1 MEGWRAMKR
10 KSFIIF
16 IICFSLISGILF
28 SKKIKEEDLA
38 QNYRDW
44 LKLVHYIIL
53 PQEREV
59 FMQLSSNRER
69 DLFIKTL
76 WKQRD
81 PTPGTPQNEFK
92 EEHIKRFIYA
102 DKRFKRGTP
111 REGWMTDMARIYISL
126 GPPVSIERH
135 NESGLY
141 PSEIWYYYGDK
152 TKGLPTHF
160 GLVFYQR
167 HGSGEYKLYNPT
179 SDGPASL
186 IIHKHEVDLTNYK
199 QMYEKIK
206 ELAPTLANMTISM
219 IPGEYPYN
227 FQPSPRNNI
236 ILAQILESPKKDIN
250 PSYATHFLDY
260 KGVVSTEYLTNYIE
274 NETEIAI
281 NHDPLHGINFLH
293 FAVVPKSISI
303 DYFEPKDQYYCNFK
317 VSVSLKKEEGN
328 IFQYSKDFPFYVSPD
343 DLDSISGNGVSIQ
356 DSFPLIEGEYELNI
370 LVQNSVGK
378 EFTVFEK
385 NISVPE
391 VSSLPKII
399 SPVLGYD
406 LEEYRSPTHTPFR
419 IVNKR
424 LLVDPKN
431 TFSSADNV
439 AFSCTL
445 MNITESMWKSGKL
458 EVLVQGL
465 QKRKPTRK
473 SFPLELNNFI
483 YHKVLS
489 ITHSFPAQDLAP
501 DYYQMKLAL
510 IDGMGKVVDEKEA
523 NFILS
528 PQKSLS
534 RPVILAKSF
543 PLSNNYLYFYSL
555 AYQYDKIK
563 DYQKAEQYYRKGYE
577 ANPGHKNGLVEFAY
591 FLLKVN
597 KFDSAVELIENV
609 KTDENLKFSYY
620 LIKGRALTSKGQYS
634 KAIENLLEGNKIYNS
649 DTRLLNSLGYC
660 YYKTQQKNK
669 ALDVL
674 KASLRLN
681 PGQKEVEQLI
691 EDIEKTGEKS
701 PKQNKN
707 R

>member
-1 MEGWRAMKR
+1 MKR

-16 IICFSLISGILF
+16 IICLFLISGILF
-28 SKKIKEEDLA
+28 SKKIKEKDLP
-38 QNYRDW
+38 QEYRDW

-53 PQEREV
+53 SQEREV
-59 FMQLSSNRER
+59 FFQLSSNRER
-69 DLFIKTL
+69 DLFIKTF

-111 REGWMTDMARIYISL
+111 RQGWMTDMARIYIIL

-152 TKGLPTHF
+152 KKGLPTHF

-186 IIHKHEVDLTNYK
+186 IIHKEEVDLTDYQ

-206 ELAPTLANMTISM
+206 ELAPTLANMAISL

-236 ILAQILESPKKDIN
+236 ILAKILESPKKDIS

-260 KGVVSTEYLTNYIE
+260 KGIVSTEYLTNYIE
-274 NETEIAI
+274 NETEISW
-281 NHDPLHGINFLH
+281 NYDPLHGINFLN
-293 FAVVPKSISI
+293 FAIAPKSISI

-317 VSVSLKKEEGN
+317 VNVSLKKGENN

-343 DLDSISGNGVSIQ
+343 DIDSIKGNGVSIQ

-385 NISVPE
+385 NISIPE
-391 VSSLPKII
+391 ESSSPKIV

-406 LEEYRSPTHTPFR
+406 LEEYRSPMHIPFR
-419 IVNKR
+419 ILNKR

-431 TFSSADNV
+431 TFSSTDNV
-439 AFSCTL
+439 TFNCSL
-445 MNITESMWKSGKL
+445 LNITESLWKSGKL

-465 QKRKPTRK
+465 QKLKPLQK
-473 SFPLELNNFI
+473 SFSFELKNFT
-483 YHKVLS
+483 YHKMLN
-489 ITHSFPAQDLAP
+489 ITHSLPAQELTP
-501 DYYQMKLAL
+501 DYYQMKLTL
-510 IDGMGKVVDEKEA
+510 VDGMGKVVDEKEA
-523 NFILS
+523 NFIIS
-528 PQKSLS
+528 PQKSLP
-534 RPVILAKSF
+534 RPIILAKSF
-543 PLSNNYLYFYSL
+543 PLSNSFLYFYSL
-555 AYQYDKIK
+555 AYQYDKIR
-563 DYQKAEQYYRKGYE
+563 DYQKAEQYYKKGYE
-577 ANPGHKNGLVEFAY
+577 ANPAHKNGLVEYAY

-597 KFDSAVELIENV
+597 KFDRAIELIENV

-620 LIKGRALTSKGQYS
+620 LIKGRALMSKGQYS
-634 KAIENLLEGNKIYNS
+634 EAIENLLEGNKIYNS

-660 YYKTQQKNK
+660 YYKTRQKDK

-674 KASLRLN
+674 RASLRLN
-681 PGQKEVEQLI
+681 PEQKEVEQLI
-691 EDIEKTGEKS
+691 EDIEKTGENNA
-701 PKQNKN
+701 KQNKN
-707 R
+707 P

>member
-1 MEGWRAMKR
+1 MKR

-16 IICFSLISGILF
+16 IICFFLISGILL
-28 SKKIKEEDLA
+28 SKKIKEKDLP
-38 QNYRDW
+38 QEYRDW
-44 LKLVHYIIL
+44 LKLVHYIIFS
-53 PQEREV
+53 QEREV
-59 FMQLSSNRER
+59 FFELSSNRER
-69 DLFIKTL
+69 DLFIKTF

-102 DKRFKRGTP
+102 NKRFKRGTP
-111 REGWMTDMARIYISL
+111 RQGWMTDMARIYIIL

-152 TKGLPTHF
+152 KKGLPTHF

-186 IIHKHEVDLTNYK
+186 IIHKEEVDLTDYQ
-199 QMYEKIK
+199 QMYQKIK
-206 ELAPTLANMTISM
+206 ELAPTLANMAISL

-236 ILAQILESPKKDIN
+236 ILAKILESPKKDIS

-260 KGVVSTEYLTNYIE
+260 KGIVSTEYLTNYIE
-274 NETEIAI
+274 NETEISW
-281 NHDPLHGINFLH
+281 NYDPLYGINFLH
-293 FAVVPKSISI
+293 FAIAPKSISI

-317 VSVSLKKEEGN
+317 VNVSLKKGETS

-343 DLDSISGNGVSIQ
+343 DLDSIRGNGVSIQ

-391 VSSLPKII
+391 ESSSPKIVT
-399 SPVLGYD
+399 PVLGYD
-406 LEEYRSPTHTPFR
+406 LEEYRSPMHIPFR
-419 IVNKR
+419 ILNKR

-431 TFSSADNV
+431 TFSSTDNV
-439 AFSCTL
+439 TFSCDL
-445 MNITESMWKSGKL
+445 MNITESLWKSGKL

-465 QKRKPTRK
+465 QKLKPLQK
-473 SFPLELNNFI
+473 SFSVELKNFT
-483 YHKVLS
+483 YHRMLN
-489 ITHSFPAQDLAP
+489 ITHSVPAKELIP

-510 IDGMGKVVDEKEA
+510 VDGMGKVVDEKEA
-523 NFILS
+523 NFIIS
-528 PQKSLS
+528 PQKSLP

-543 PLSNNYLYFYSL
+543 PLSNNFLYFYSL
-555 AYQYDKIK
+555 AYQYDKIR
-563 DYQKAEQYYRKGYE
+563 DYQKAEQYYRKGYD
-577 ANPGHKNGLVEFAY
+577 ANPAHKNGLVEYAY

-597 KFDSAVELIENV
+597 KFDRAVELIENV
-609 KTDENLKFSYY
+609 KTDEKLKFSYY

-634 KAIENLLEGNKIYNS
+634 EAIENLLEGNKIYNS

-660 YYKTQQKNK
+660 YYKTRQKDK
-669 ALDVL
+669 ALDAL
-674 KASLRLN
+674 RASLRLN
-681 PGQKEVEQLI
+681 PEQKEVEQLI
-691 EDIEKTGEKS
+691 EDIEKTGEKN
-701 PKQNKN
+701 PKQDKN
-707 R
+707 P